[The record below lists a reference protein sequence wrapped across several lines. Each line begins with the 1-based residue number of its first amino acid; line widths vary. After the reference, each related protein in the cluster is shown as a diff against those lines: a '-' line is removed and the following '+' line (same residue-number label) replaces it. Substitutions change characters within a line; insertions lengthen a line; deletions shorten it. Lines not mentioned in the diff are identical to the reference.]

1 VYEQILSYKQCEY
14 FIFHSLFIFSPFHTH
29 FTKIYI
35 DDDDRSSLQA
45 SSGQALPDSVWGKIQ
60 SAQGEGGKGLLDS
73 KIAQSSALKAEC
85 LALLTRSK
93 QLLDAEEQD
102 DRNKRLQVSANFFYF
117 HSVV

>member
-1 VYEQILSYKQCEY
+1 MNKYCPINNAN
-14 FIFHSLFIFSPFHTH
+14 IFKIHSLFIFFSFF
-29 FTKIYI
+29 FTLSNIYI
-35 DDDDRSSLQA
+35 DDDRSSLQA